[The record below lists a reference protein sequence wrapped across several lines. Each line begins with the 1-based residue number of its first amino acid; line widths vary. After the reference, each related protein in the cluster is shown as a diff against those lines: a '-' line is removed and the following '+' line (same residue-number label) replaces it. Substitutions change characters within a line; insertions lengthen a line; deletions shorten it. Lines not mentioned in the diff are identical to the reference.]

1 MGEQAINELT
11 TLQQMLPKAL
21 EIGWSLV
28 WALAVLFIGLKVM
41 GMLRRVLRK
50 ALDRSSVDI
59 GVTQFL
65 DALVKIVSYVVL
77 ALIVMS
83 HFGIQTASFITLL
96 GTAGVAVGL
105 SLKESLSNIAGGI
118 VILLTNPFSVGN
130 YIQANGHEGT
140 VTEITLFGTILHTAD
155 NRNVVMPNGALAN
168 SNIVNYSA
176 NDTRRV
182 DMSVGVAYGTDL
194 KKAREIVESILDAD
208 EKVLKDPAYIVAV
221 DSLDDSA
228 ITILVRPWVKAE
240 DYWDVKWRTMELL
253 NNRLTEAGIEIPFPQ
268 MSVHLQRD

>member
-118 VILLTNPFSVGN
+118 VILLTKPFSVGN

>member
-21 EIGWSLV
+21 EVGWSLV

-59 GVTQFL
+59 GVAQFL

>member
-21 EIGWSLV
+21 EVGWSLV

-59 GVTQFL
+59 GVAQFL

-118 VILLTNPFSVGN
+118 VILLTKPFSVGN

-208 EKVLKDPAYIVAV
+208 EKVLRDPAYIVAV

>member
-21 EIGWSLV
+21 EVGWSLV

-59 GVTQFL
+59 GVAQFL

-118 VILLTNPFSVGN
+118 VILLTKPFSVGN

-155 NRNVVMPNGALAN
+155 NRNVVLPNGALAN

>member
-1 MGEQAINELT
+1 MDT
-11 TLQQMLPKAL
+11 
-21 EIGWSLV
+21 
-28 WALAVLFIGLKVM
+28 
-41 GMLRRVLRK
+41 
-50 ALDRSSVDI
+50 
-59 GVTQFL
+59 GVVQFL

-77 ALIVMS
+77 ALILMS

-118 VILLTNPFSVGN
+118 VILLTKPFSVGN
-130 YIQANGHEGT
+130 YIQTSGNEGT
-140 VTEITLFGTILHTAD
+140 VVEINLFATILHTAD
-155 NRNVVMPNGALAN
+155 NRNVVLPNGALAN
-168 SNIVNYSA
+168 SNIVNFSA

-194 KKAREIVESILDAD
+194 KKAREIIEGILNAD
-208 EKVLKDPAYIVAV
+208 EKVLNDPPYIVAV

-228 ITILVRPWVKAE
+228 ITILVRPWVKSE

-268 MSVHLQRD
+268 MSVHIQKG

>member
-21 EIGWSLV
+21 EIGWSLD

-59 GVTQFL
+59 GVAQFL

-118 VILLTNPFSVGN
+118 VILLTKPFSVGN

>member
-118 VILLTNPFSVGN
+118 VILLTKPFSVGN

-194 KKAREIVESILDAD
+194 EKAREIVESILDAD

>member
-1 MGEQAINELT
+1 MDELT
-11 TLQQMLPKAL
+11 KLEQFLPKIL
-21 EIGWSLV
+21 EIGGSLI
-28 WALAVLFIGLKVM
+28 WALAVLFIGLKLL
-41 GMLRRVLRK
+41 GLLRKILRR
-50 ALDRSSVDI
+50 ALDRSSVDT
-59 GVTQFL
+59 GVVQFL

-77 ALIVMS
+77 ALILMS

-118 VILLTNPFSVGN
+118 VILLTKPFSVGN
-130 YIQANGHEGT
+130 YIQTSGNEGT
-140 VTEITLFGTILHTAD
+140 VVEINLFATILHTAD
-155 NRNVVMPNGALAN
+155 NRNVVLPNGALAN
-168 SNIVNYSA
+168 SNIVNFSA

-194 KKAREIVESILDAD
+194 KKAREIIEGILNAD
-208 EKVLKDPAYIVAV
+208 EKVLNDPPYIVAV

-228 ITILVRPWVKAE
+228 ITILVRPWVKSE

-253 NNRLTEAGIEIPFPQ
+253 NNRLTEAGIDIPFPQ
-268 MSVHLQRD
+268 MSVHIQKG

>member
-59 GVTQFL
+59 GVAQFL

-118 VILLTNPFSVGN
+118 VILLTKPFSVGN

>member
-41 GMLRRVLRK
+41 GMLRRILRK

-59 GVTQFL
+59 GVAQFL

-118 VILLTNPFSVGN
+118 VILLTKPFSVGN